1 MLAKILSGAHVGLAA
16 VPVTVE
22 VDIASYGLPA
32 FTIVGLADT
41 AIQEARERVRAALK
55 NSGIDFPPKRI
66 TVNLAPADLPKMGPL
81 FDLAI
86 AVGIMIGSGQ
96 LEGKTDDILFV
107 GELSLDGGL
116 RYTNGVLPL
125 ALLARRQGIK

>member
-1 MLAKILSGAHVGLAA
+1 MLTKINCGANVGLNAL
-16 VPVTVE
+16 PVTVE
-22 VDIASYGLPA
+22 VDIASQGLPT
-32 FTIVGLADT
+32 FSIVGLGDK
-41 AIQEARERVRAALK
+41 AIDEAKERVRAALR

-66 TVNLAPADLPKMGPL
+66 TVNLAPADLPKEGPL

-96 LEGKTDDILFV
+96 LEAAKSAESAKPEDILFV

-125 ALLARRQGIK
+125 